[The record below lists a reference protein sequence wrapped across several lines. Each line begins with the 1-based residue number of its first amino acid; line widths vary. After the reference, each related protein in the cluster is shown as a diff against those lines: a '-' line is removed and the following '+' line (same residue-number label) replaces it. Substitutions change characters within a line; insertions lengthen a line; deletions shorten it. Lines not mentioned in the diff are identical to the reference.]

1 MIDSITLAGNS
12 GTPVKHSVTASG
24 LSVASF
30 RLAVTPRIRDRAS
43 GEWRDGDTNWFTVT
57 SFGRL
62 ADNTA
67 ASLESGQRVLVH
79 GELRVRN
86 WTTTDG
92 KSGTTAE
99 VVADSI
105 GHDLNWLVTTA
116 RRPAALSGGAGAA
129 STGADATAE
138 SGAQSGW
145 APSDPSDDGD
155 VAALTEDAVPTPF

>member
-1 MIDSITLAGNS
+1 MIDTITIAGNS
-12 GTPVKHSVTASG
+12 GTPVKHTVTASG
-24 LSVASF
+24 LSVSSF
-30 RLAVTPRIRDRAS
+30 RMAVTPRIRDRAS
-43 GEWRDGDTNWFTVT
+43 GEWRDGDTSWFTVT

-116 RRPAALSGGAGAA
+116 RRPASLSGASGAA
-129 STGADATAE
+129 PSQDDAAAE
-138 SGAQSGW
+138 AEAPSGW
-145 APSDPSDDGD
+145 APSEPSEAGAPALDDD
-155 VAALTEDAVPTPF
+155 AVAAPF